1 MKRSTFAR
9 LAVLLFVAGALALSG
24 CGGDDNGVDE
34 SLQNTLTA
42 ERDTA
47 LQAQMV
53 AEKRAE
59 AAEQA
64 KIDAEKRAE
73 AAEQAKIDAEA
84 QNIAA
89 MQAEMNARGK
99 EITKAIIDMADT
111 PDGIAETIEGGA
123 DTGPPLDANVDR
135 AEFMDAADEATTGL
149 SLKNTAAD
157 GLMVTPMEKPL
168 QFEEYVMAADGSPMI
183 EDWQDIMMMRR
194 NNTDN
199 ASQIIYAYTDI
210 EPATMKTF
218 GAANG
223 LKVDITTMNIG
234 RAESSEFPSLGDDPQ
249 KYAGPSPTPN
259 GNDDVDFVG
268 TFDDVMG
275 TFGCT
280 SLECTITVAPDG
292 TLLVENE
299 LIFTPNDASDMVT
312 VADAD
317 YLYFGLWLHK
327 PDDMKAA
334 HPFNTFFGG
343 MDAYTVSDAEGEN
356 LTITDK
362 IGRARYEGPSAG
374 KYVTRNLAASTTNIG
389 IFTATAKLLADFEA
403 SNPHLPAADRAPGN
417 PGTIRGTI
425 SDFMENGE
433 SLGNWRV
440 TLNPVDLSQLGNADP
455 DNTGDLFTFNDDNMW
470 NGTTT
475 AVIGAEDVATTGH
488 WQGQF
493 FDNDRADGDP
503 GAVAGRFDVHN
514 DHATLAGAFGVTHT
528 DE

>member
-1 MKRSTFAR
+1 MKRITFAR
-9 LAVLLFVAGALALSG
+9 LAVLLLVAGALALSG
-24 CGGDDNGVDE
+24 CGGDDNGVDQ

-42 ERDTA
+42 ERDAA
-47 LQAQMV
+47 LQDKMD
-53 AEKRAE
+53 AEERA
-59 AAEQA
+59 AVAEQA
-64 KIDAEKRAE
+64 KMDAEERA
-73 AAEQAKIDAEA
+73 AVAEQAKMDAEA
-84 QNIAA
+84 QNTAA

-99 EITKAIIDMADT
+99 EITKAIVMIAADPGT
-111 PDGIAETIEGGA
+111 PPGA
-123 DTGPPLDANVDR
+123 DVPADDR
-135 AEFMDAADEATTGL
+135 AVFADAPQEATTGL
-149 SLKNTAAD
+149 ELENTAAD

-168 QFEEYVMAADGSPMI
+168 QFEEYAMAADGSPMI
-183 EDWQDIMMMRR
+183 EDWQDIAMMRR
-194 NNTDN
+194 NNADN

-223 LKVDITTMNIG
+223 LKVDITTMNID
-234 RAESSEFPSLGDDPQ
+234 RAKSSEFPSLGDDPQ
-249 KYAGPSPTPN
+249 IYAGPTP
-259 GNDDVDFVG
+259 GDAGSDDVDFVG

-275 TFGCT
+275 TFGCLST
-280 SLECTITVAPDG
+280 DCTVTVRPDG
-292 TLLVENE
+292 TLSVGDGNE
-299 LIFTPNDASDMVT
+299 LIFTPNDPSDMVT

-343 MDAYTVSDAEGEN
+343 MDAYTVHDGTGP
-356 LTITDK
+356 TITDK
-362 IGRARYEGPSAG
+362 IGRARYEGPAAG

-403 SNPHLPAADRAPGN
+403 VNPHAAADVSPEPPRVPEN
-417 PGTIRGTI
+417 PGTISGTI

-455 DNTGDLFTFNDDNMW
+455 DGGDPLTFNHDNMW